1 MKLYVEKVKRP
12 SGIRYRIVRDWT
24 RNGVRRRSYKMLPAG
39 TKKAEADRICCQMSL
54 NIEFGN
60 YLDKEK
66 MLFRE
71 YYEKVYREKY
81 MGFLSPTTRQNYEQ
95 MYSAEDGIRHHLG
108 EFFLSEITSETIQ
121 DMVNHYTDKGKS
133 PKTIRNH
140 VSFVSVVLKQAVSDS
155 YLKPTGVLP
164 TTYVRLP
171 RQSKSTEGHTYT
183 MEQVTI
189 MLARA
194 KKEKNI
200 NIELIVGLTCL
211 GGGLRRSELAGLKWE
226 DISLDEENPYIM
238 IQRADVS
245 TKEGV
250 IEKGT
255 KTEAG
260 TRRVPLVVNGTL
272 YKILVRARKKYLRLQ
287 AKAPEFH
294 GDNHVL
300 ILHHDPYTPMK
311 PNRIYKTFKSFMQ
324 KSCPDLPCYR
334 LHDLRHTYFSLCSS
348 IEGFS
353 DLSMISMGGHS
364 SIKSSRRYQHS
375 IQTRVRKDAGRLNEE
390 FEKIKSVVNG

>member
-24 RNGVRRRSYKMLPAG
+24 RDGVRRRSYKMLPAG

-54 NIEFGN
+54 NIEYGD

-66 MLFRE
+66 MMFRE
-71 YYEKVYREKY
+71 YYEQVYREKY
-81 MGFLSPTTRQNYEQ
+81 MEFLSPTTRQNYEQ

-108 EFFLSEITSETIQ
+108 ELFLSEITSETIQ

-140 VSFVSVVLKQAVSDS
+140 VSFVSVVLKQAVSDN
-155 YLKPTGVLP
+155 YLKPMGVLP

-171 RQSKSTEGHTYT
+171 RQTKSTEGHTYT

-189 MLARA
+189 VLSRA
-194 KKEKNI
+194 KKEKNV

-226 DISLDEENPYIM
+226 DISLDEENPYIL
-238 IQRADVS
+238 IQRAEVS
-245 TKEGV
+245 TKEGM

-375 IQTRVRKDAGRLNEE
+375 IQSRVKADAGRLNEE
-390 FEKIKSVVNG
+390 FEKAKSVVNG

>member
-24 RNGVRRRSYKMLPAG
+24 RDGVRRRSYKMLPAG

-54 NIEFGN
+54 NIEYGN

-95 MYSAEDGIRHHLG
+95 MYLAEDGIRRHLG
-108 EFFLSEITSETIQ
+108 ELFLSEITTETVQ
-121 DMVNHYTDKGKS
+121 DMVNHYIATGKA

-140 VSFVSVVLKQAVSDS
+140 VSFVSVVLKQAISDN
-155 YLKPTGVLP
+155 YLQLTGILP
-164 TTYVRLP
+164 TTYIRLP
-171 RQSKSTEGHTYT
+171 RKAEIVGHTYT
-183 MEQVTI
+183 MEQVKT

-194 KKEKNI
+194 RAEKNI
-200 NIELIVGLTCL
+200 NVELIVGLTCL
-211 GGGLRRSELAGLKWE
+211 GGGLRRSELAGLRWE
-226 DISLDEENPYIM
+226 DISLDEENPCIM
-238 IQRADVS
+238 IQHAEVS

-260 TRRVPLVVNGTL
+260 TRKVPLVVNGTL
-272 YKILVRARKKYLRLQ
+272 YKILVRARKRYFRLQ
-287 AKAPEFH
+287 AKVPDFQ

-300 ILHHDPYTPMK
+300 ILQHDTYTPMK
-311 PNRIYKTFKSFMQ
+311 PNRIYKTFKTFMQ

-375 IQTRVRKDAGRLNEE
+375 IQSKVKEDAGRLNEE
-390 FEKIKSVVNG
+390 FEKAKSVVNG

>member
-1 MKLYVEKVKRP
+1 MKLYVERVKRP

-54 NIEFGN
+54 EIEFGN
-60 YLDKEK
+60 YIDKEK
-66 MLFRE
+66 MMFRE
-71 YYEKVYREKY
+71 YYEQVYREKY

-121 DMVNHYTDKGKS
+121 EMVNHYTDKGKS

-140 VSFVSVVLKQAVSDS
+140 VSFVSVVLKQAVSDN

-171 RQSKSTEGHTYT
+171 RQSKSAEGHTYT

-189 MLARA
+189 MLAQA

-200 NIELIVGLTCL
+200 NIELIIGLTCL

-311 PNRIYKTFKSFMQ
+311 PNRIYKTFKTFMQ

-390 FEKIKSVVNG
+390 FEKAKSVVNG

>member
-24 RNGVRRRSYKMLPAG
+24 RDGVRRRSYKMLPAG

-54 NIEFGN
+54 NIEYGN
-60 YLDKEK
+60 YIDKEK

-95 MYSAEDGIRHHLG
+95 MYLAEDGIRRHLG
-108 EFFLSEITSETIQ
+108 ELFLSEITTETVQ
-121 DMVNHYTDKGKS
+121 DMVNHYIATGKA

-140 VSFVSVVLKQAVSDS
+140 VSFVSVVLKQAISDN
-155 YLKPTGVLP
+155 YLQLTGILP
-164 TTYVRLP
+164 TTYIRLP
-171 RQSKSTEGHTYT
+171 RKAEIVGHTYT
-183 MEQVTI
+183 MEQVKT

-194 KKEKNI
+194 RAEKNI
-200 NIELIVGLTCL
+200 NVELIVGLTCL
-211 GGGLRRSELAGLKWE
+211 GGGLRRSELAGLRWE
-226 DISLDEENPYIM
+226 DISLDEENPCIM
-238 IQRADVS
+238 IQRAEVS

-260 TRRVPLVVNGTL
+260 TRKVPLVVNGTL
-272 YKILVRARKKYLRLQ
+272 YKILMRARKRYFRLQ
-287 AKAPEFH
+287 AKVPDFQ

-300 ILHHDPYTPMK
+300 ILQHDTYTPMK
-311 PNRIYKTFKSFMQ
+311 PNRIYKTFKTFMQ

-375 IQTRVRKDAGRLNEE
+375 IQSKVKEDAGRLNEE
-390 FEKIKSVVNG
+390 FEKAKSVVNG

>member
-24 RNGVRRRSYKMLPAG
+24 RDGVRRRSYKMLPAG

-54 NIEFGN
+54 NIEYGN

-95 MYSAEDGIRHHLG
+95 MYLAEDGIRRHLG
-108 EFFLSEITSETIQ
+108 ELFLSEITTETVQ
-121 DMVNHYTDKGKS
+121 DMVNHYIATGKA

-140 VSFVSVVLKQAVSDS
+140 VSFVSVVLKQAISDN
-155 YLKPTGVLP
+155 YLQLTGILP
-164 TTYVRLP
+164 TTYIRLP
-171 RQSKSTEGHTYT
+171 RKAEIVGHTYT
-183 MEQVTI
+183 MEQVKT

-194 KKEKNI
+194 RAEKNI

-211 GGGLRRSELAGLKWE
+211 GGGLRRSELAGLRWE

-238 IQRADVS
+238 VQRAEVS

-260 TRRVPLVVNGTL
+260 TRKVPLVVNGTL
-272 YKILVRARKKYLRLQ
+272 YKILVRARKRYFRLQ
-287 AKAPEFH
+287 AKAPDFQ

-300 ILHHDPYTPMK
+300 ILQHDTYMPMK
-311 PNRIYKTFKSFMQ
+311 PTRIYKTFKTFMQ

-375 IQTRVRKDAGRLNEE
+375 IQSKVKEDAGRLNEE
-390 FEKIKSVVNG
+390 FEKAKSVVNG

>member
-24 RNGVRRRSYKMLPAG
+24 RDGVRRRSYKMLPAG

-54 NIEFGN
+54 NIEYGN

-95 MYSAEDGIRHHLG
+95 MYLAEDGIRRHLG
-108 EFFLSEITSETIQ
+108 ELFLSEITTETVQ
-121 DMVNHYTDKGKS
+121 DMVNHYIATGKA

-140 VSFVSVVLKQAVSDS
+140 VSFVSVVLKQAISDN
-155 YLKPTGVLP
+155 YLQLTGILP
-164 TTYVRLP
+164 TTYIRLP
-171 RQSKSTEGHTYT
+171 RKAETVGHTYT
-183 MEQVTI
+183 MEQVKT

-194 KKEKNI
+194 RAEKNI
-200 NIELIVGLTCL
+200 NVELIVGLTCL
-211 GGGLRRSELAGLKWE
+211 GGGLRRSELAGLRWE

-238 IQRADVS
+238 IQRAEVS

-260 TRRVPLVVNGTL
+260 TRKVPLVVNGTL
-272 YKILVRARKKYLRLQ
+272 YKILVRARKRYFRLQ
-287 AKAPEFH
+287 AKAPDFQ

-300 ILHHDPYTPMK
+300 ILQHDTYTPMK
-311 PNRIYKTFKSFMQ
+311 PNRIYKTFKTFMQ

-334 LHDLRHTYFSLCSS
+334 IHDLRHTYFSLCSS

-375 IQTRVRKDAGRLNEE
+375 IQSRVKADAGRLNEE
-390 FEKIKSVVNG
+390 FEKAKSVVNG

>member
-24 RNGVRRRSYKMLPAG
+24 RDGVRRRSYKMLPAG

-54 NIEFGN
+54 NIEYGN

-66 MLFRE
+66 MFFRE

-95 MYSAEDGIRHHLG
+95 MYLAEDGIRRHLG
-108 EFFLSEITSETIQ
+108 ELFLSEITTETVQ
-121 DMVNHYTDKGKS
+121 DMVNHYIATGKA

-140 VSFVSVVLKQAVSDS
+140 VSFVSVVLKQAISDN
-155 YLKPTGVLP
+155 YLQLTGILP
-164 TTYVRLP
+164 TTYIRLP
-171 RQSKSTEGHTYT
+171 RKAEIVGHTYT
-183 MEQVTI
+183 MEQVKT

-194 KKEKNI
+194 RAEKNI
-200 NIELIVGLTCL
+200 NVELIVGLTCL
-211 GGGLRRSELAGLKWE
+211 GGGLRRSELAGLRWE
-226 DISLDEENPYIM
+226 DISLDEENPCIM
-238 IQRADVS
+238 IQRAEVS

-260 TRRVPLVVNGTL
+260 TRKVPLVVNGTL
-272 YKILVRARKKYLRLQ
+272 YKILMRARKRYFRLQ
-287 AKAPEFH
+287 AKVPDFQ

-300 ILHHDPYTPMK
+300 ILQHDTYTPMK
-311 PNRIYKTFKSFMQ
+311 PNRIYKTFKTFMQ

-375 IQTRVRKDAGRLNEE
+375 IQSKVKEDAGRLNEE
-390 FEKIKSVVNG
+390 FEKAKSVVNG

>member
-1 MKLYVEKVKRP
+1 
-12 SGIRYRIVRDWT
+12 
-24 RNGVRRRSYKMLPAG
+24 
-39 TKKAEADRICCQMSL
+39 MSL

-200 NIELIVGLTCL
+200 NIEL
-211 GGGLRRSELAGLKWE
+211 
-226 DISLDEENPYIM
+226 
-238 IQRADVS
+238 
-245 TKEGV
+245 
-250 IEKGT
+250 
-255 KTEAG
+255 
-260 TRRVPLVVNGTL
+260 
-272 YKILVRARKKYLRLQ
+272 
-287 AKAPEFH
+287 
-294 GDNHVL
+294 
-300 ILHHDPYTPMK
+300 
-311 PNRIYKTFKSFMQ
+311 
-324 KSCPDLPCYR
+324 
-334 LHDLRHTYFSLCSS
+334 
-348 IEGFS
+348 
-353 DLSMISMGGHS
+353 
-364 SIKSSRRYQHS
+364 
-375 IQTRVRKDAGRLNEE
+375 GRWA
-390 FEKIKSVVNG
+390 

>member
-24 RNGVRRRSYKMLPAG
+24 RDGVRRRSYKMLPAG

-54 NIEFGN
+54 NIEYEN

-66 MLFRE
+66 MFFRE
-71 YYEKVYREKY
+71 YYKKVYREKY

-95 MYSAEDGIRHHLG
+95 MYLAEDGIRRHLG
-108 EFFLSEITSETIQ
+108 ELFLSEITTETVQ
-121 DMVNHYTDKGKS
+121 DMVNHYIATGKA

-140 VSFVSVVLKQAVSDS
+140 VSFVSVVLKQAISDN
-155 YLKPTGVLP
+155 YLQLTGILP
-164 TTYVRLP
+164 TTYIRLP
-171 RQSKSTEGHTYT
+171 RKAEIVGHTYT
-183 MEQVTI
+183 MEQVKT

-194 KKEKNI
+194 RAEKNI
-200 NIELIVGLTCL
+200 NVELIVGLTCL
-211 GGGLRRSELAGLKWE
+211 GGGLRRSELAGLRWE
-226 DISLDEENPYIM
+226 DISLDEENPCIM
-238 IQRADVS
+238 IQRAEVS

-260 TRRVPLVVNGTL
+260 TRKVPLVVNGTL
-272 YKILVRARKKYLRLQ
+272 YKILMRARKRYFRLQ
-287 AKAPEFH
+287 AKVPDFQ

-300 ILHHDPYTPMK
+300 ILQHDTYTPMK
-311 PNRIYKTFKSFMQ
+311 PNRIYKTFKTFMQ

-375 IQTRVRKDAGRLNEE
+375 IQSKVKEDAGRLNEE
-390 FEKIKSVVNG
+390 FEKAKSVVNG

>member
-1 MKLYVEKVKRP
+1 MKLYVERVKRP
-12 SGIRYRIVRDWT
+12 SGTRYRIVRDWT

-54 NIEFGN
+54 EIEFGN
-60 YLDKEK
+60 YIDKEK
-66 MLFRE
+66 ILFRE
-71 YYEKVYREKY
+71 YYEQVYREKY

-95 MYSAEDGIRHHLG
+95 MYSAEDGIKHHLG
-108 EFFLSEITSETIQ
+108 ELFLSEITSEIVQ
-121 DMVNHYTDKGKS
+121 DMVNHYSNKGKS

-140 VSFVSVVLKQAVSDS
+140 VSFVSVVLKQAISDN

-171 RQSKSTEGHTYT
+171 KQLEKRGGHTYT
-183 MEQVTI
+183 MEQVKT
-189 MLARA
+189 MLTRA
-194 KKEKNI
+194 KREKNI

-226 DISLDEENPYIM
+226 DISLDEENPYIL
-238 IQRADVS
+238 IQRAEVS
-245 TKEGV
+245 TKEGM

-287 AKAPEFH
+287 VKAPEFQ
-294 GDNHVL
+294 GENHVL

-375 IQTRVRKDAGRLNEE
+375 IQTRVRKDAGRLNDE
-390 FEKIKSVVNG
+390 FEKAKSVVNG

>member
-1 MKLYVEKVKRP
+1 MKLYVERVKRP

-54 NIEFGN
+54 EIEFGN
-60 YLDKEK
+60 YIDKEK
-66 MLFRE
+66 ILFRE
-71 YYEKVYREKY
+71 YFEQVYREKY
-81 MGFLSPTTRQNYEQ
+81 MGFLSPTTRQNYAQ
-95 MYSAEDGIRHHLG
+95 MYSAEDGIRRHLG
-108 EFFLSEITSETIQ
+108 ELFLSEITTETVQ
-121 DMVNHYTDKGKS
+121 DLVNHYTDAGKS
-133 PKTIRNH
+133 PKTIRNY
-140 VSFVSVVLKQAVSDS
+140 VSFVSVILKQAISDN
-155 YLKPTGVLP
+155 YLKLTGVLP
-164 TTYVRLP
+164 TTYIRLP
-171 RQSKSTEGHTYT
+171 KQSGKRGGHTYT
-183 MEQVTI
+183 MEQVKT
-189 MLARA
+189 MLIRAR
-194 KKEKNI
+194 KEKNI

-226 DISLDEENPYIM
+226 DISLDEENPYIL
-238 IQRADVS
+238 IQRAEVS

-375 IQTRVRKDAGRLNEE
+375 IQTRVRKDAGRLNDE
-390 FEKIKSVVNG
+390 FEKAKSVVNG

>member
-24 RNGVRRRSYKMLPAG
+24 RDGVRRRSYKMLPAG

-54 NIEFGN
+54 NIEYGN

-95 MYSAEDGIRHHLG
+95 MYLAEDGIRRHLG
-108 EFFLSEITSETIQ
+108 DLFLSEITTETVQ
-121 DMVNHYTDKGKS
+121 DMVNHYIATGKA

-140 VSFVSVVLKQAVSDS
+140 VSFVSVVLKQAISDN
-155 YLKPTGVLP
+155 YLQLTGILP
-164 TTYVRLP
+164 TTYIRLP
-171 RQSKSTEGHTYT
+171 RKAEIVGHTYT
-183 MEQVTI
+183 MEQVKT

-194 KKEKNI
+194 RAEKNI
-200 NIELIVGLTCL
+200 NVELIVGLTCL
-211 GGGLRRSELAGLKWE
+211 GGGLRRSELAGLRWE
-226 DISLDEENPYIM
+226 DISLDEENPCIM
-238 IQRADVS
+238 IQRAEVS

-260 TRRVPLVVNGTL
+260 TRKVPLVVNGTL
-272 YKILVRARKKYLRLQ
+272 YKILMRARKRYFRLQ
-287 AKAPEFH
+287 AKVPDFQ

-300 ILHHDPYTPMK
+300 ILQHDTYTPMK
-311 PNRIYKTFKSFMQ
+311 PNRIYKTFKTFMQ
-324 KSCPDLPCYR
+324 KNCPDLPCYR

-375 IQTRVRKDAGRLNEE
+375 IQSKVKEDAGRLNEE
-390 FEKIKSVVNG
+390 FEKAKSVVNG

>member
-24 RNGVRRRSYKMLPAG
+24 RDGVRRRSYKMLPAG

-54 NIEFGN
+54 NIEYGN

-95 MYSAEDGIRHHLG
+95 MYLAEDGIRRHLG
-108 EFFLSEITSETIQ
+108 ELFLSEITTETVQ
-121 DMVNHYTDKGKS
+121 DMVNHYIATGKA

-140 VSFVSVVLKQAVSDS
+140 VSFVSVVLKQAISDN
-155 YLKPTGVLP
+155 YLQLTGILP
-164 TTYVRLP
+164 TTYIRLP
-171 RQSKSTEGHTYT
+171 RKAEIVGHTYT
-183 MEQVTI
+183 MEQVKT

-194 KKEKNI
+194 RAEKNI
-200 NIELIVGLTCL
+200 NVELIVGLTCL
-211 GGGLRRSELAGLKWE
+211 GGGLRRSELAGLRWE
-226 DISLDEENPYIM
+226 DISLDEENPCIM
-238 IQRADVS
+238 IQRAEVS

-260 TRRVPLVVNGTL
+260 TRKVPLVVNGTL
-272 YKILVRARKKYLRLQ
+272 YKILVRARKRYFRLQ
-287 AKAPEFH
+287 AKVPDFQ

-300 ILHHDPYTPMK
+300 ILQHDTYTPMK
-311 PNRIYKTFKSFMQ
+311 PNRIYKTFKTFMQ

-375 IQTRVRKDAGRLNEE
+375 IQSKVKEDAGRLNEE
-390 FEKIKSVVNG
+390 FEKAKSVVNG

>member
-24 RNGVRRRSYKMLPAG
+24 RDGVRRRSYKMLPAG

-54 NIEFGN
+54 NIEYGD

-66 MLFRE
+66 MMFRE
-71 YYEKVYREKY
+71 YYEQVYREKY
-81 MGFLSPTTRQNYEQ
+81 MEFLSPTTRQNYEQ
-95 MYSAEDGIRHHLG
+95 MYSAEDGIRRHLG
-108 EFFLSEITSETIQ
+108 ELFLSEITTETVQ
-121 DMVNHYTDKGKS
+121 DMVNHYTDAGKS
-133 PKTIRNH
+133 PKTIRNY
-140 VSFVSVVLKQAVSDS
+140 VSFVSVILKQAISDN
-155 YLKPTGVLP
+155 YLKLTGVLP
-164 TTYVRLP
+164 TTYIRLP
-171 RQSKSTEGHTYT
+171 KQTKEKAGHTYT
-183 MEQVTI
+183 MEQVKT
-189 MLARA
+189 MLMRAR
-194 KKEKNI
+194 KEKNI

-211 GGGLRRSELAGLKWE
+211 GGGLRRSELAGLRWE
-226 DISLDEENPYIM
+226 DISLDEENPCIM
-238 IQRADVS
+238 IQRAEVS

-250 IEKGT
+250 IKKET

-260 TRRVPLVVNGTL
+260 TRKVPLVVNGTL
-272 YKILVRARKKYLRLQ
+272 YKILVRARKRYFRLQ
-287 AKAPEFH
+287 AKAPDFQ

-300 ILHHDPYTPMK
+300 ILQHDTYTPMK
-311 PNRIYKTFKSFMQ
+311 PNRIYKTFKSFME

-375 IQTRVRKDAGRLNEE
+375 IQSRVQADAGRLNEE
-390 FEKIKSVVNG
+390 FEKAKSVVNG